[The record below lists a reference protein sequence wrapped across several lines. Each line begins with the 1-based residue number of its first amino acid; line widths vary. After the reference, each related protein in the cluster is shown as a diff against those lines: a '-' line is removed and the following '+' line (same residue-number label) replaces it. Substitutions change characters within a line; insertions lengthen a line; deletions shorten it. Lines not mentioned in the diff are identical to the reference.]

1 MDARFTR
8 QGLTAVLVVVV
19 LAIGVSLV
27 TRSARTVA
35 SALPADTARI
45 TDEQRAA
52 GPRFAPGVA
61 PADRAWIEKA
71 IAAARPEA
79 KPLVD
84 AVDGLVEF
92 RTVSGGDP
100 LGVTSTVFRGDQA
113 SFTIDLNIAQLDG
126 DRVQDRDVV
135 VQHELGHAIDHA
147 LVPQDLDD
155 RLDVMIPRTGSCGQ
169 TSTGLTGS
177 CTEPAERFADTYAKW
192 ALRGAVSAVGAGYG
206 VANPPSLEDWGAPLI
221 PLGYH

>member
-1 MDARFTR
+1 
-8 QGLTAVLVVVV
+8 VV
-19 LAIGVSLV
+19 LAIGVAV
-27 TRSARTVA
+27 AKRSASTVA
-35 SALPADTARI
+35 AARPGDTARI

-52 GPRFAPGVA
+52 GPRFDPRVAPG
-61 PADRAWIEKA
+61 DRAWIEAA

-84 AVDGLVEF
+84 LVDGLVEF
-92 RTVSGGDP
+92 RTVAGGDP
-100 LGVTSTVFRGDQA
+100 LGVTSSMFRGDQA

-126 DRVQDRDVV
+126 ERVQDRNVV
-135 VQHELGHAIDHA
+135 VLHELGHAIDHA
-147 LVPQDLDD
+147 LVPQALDD
-155 RLDVMIPRTGSCGQ
+155 RLDALIPRTGSCGQ

-177 CTEPAERFADTYAKW
+177 CTEPAERFADTFAKW

-221 PLGYH
+221 PLGNP